1 MDNKVLEIKINSLKD
16 LEMATEGVADLINI
30 LTNK

>member
-1 MDNKVLEIKINSLKD
+1 MDNKVLEIKINSLED
-16 LEMATEGVADLINI
+16 HEMATEGVADLINI

>member
-1 MDNKVLEIKINSLKD
+1 MDNKVLEIKINSLED
-16 LEMATEGVADLINI
+16 LEMAAEGVAELINI

>member
-1 MDNKVLEIKINSLKD
+1 MDNKVLEIKINSLED
-16 LEMATEGVADLINI
+16 LEKATEGVAELINI